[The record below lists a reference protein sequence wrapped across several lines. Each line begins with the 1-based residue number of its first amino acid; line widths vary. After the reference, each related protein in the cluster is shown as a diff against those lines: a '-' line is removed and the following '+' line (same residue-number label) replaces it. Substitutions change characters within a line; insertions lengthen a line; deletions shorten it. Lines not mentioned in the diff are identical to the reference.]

1 MNLSLQELQ
10 KLVVRW
16 DSLSKLQRRS
26 NAVKARIVGVTE
38 RAILQ
43 VVSKATTAASNTQSS
58 TEQNLAVN
66 KQIADYEA

>member
-43 VVSKATTAASNTQSS
+43 VVSMATTAASNTQSS